1 MKVDAW
7 RSRWAAAGAAIAIS
21 LGGGGLFAASAL
33 GNPGDASSLV
43 PVVPVRVLDTREA
56 ASTIHTLSA
65 GGVVTLS
72 LAGSVPADA
81 TAASINL
88 TVVNGT
94 AGSFLTLFPTGSA
107 MPLASAI
114 NWADGQAHANA
125 TVIKFGT
132 DKSFNIFN
140 NAGTVDVVVDLV
152 GYFIPSAIGQQGPGV
167 SGPKGDTGEQGPAGA
182 NGTTGAKG
190 DTGEQGFQG
199 DAGPQGEQGFQGD
212 AGPQGEQGFQGD
224 AGPQGITG
232 ADGPQ
237 GAVGAKGDTGEQGFQ
252 GDAGPQGDTGA
263 DGPQGAVG
271 AKGDTGEQGFQG
283 DAGPQGITGAD
294 GPQGAT
300 GATGATGAKG
310 DTGATG
316 ATGATGPAGANG
328 TNGTNG
334 TNGGLSGYVVVT
346 SAAVSTTSA
355 LPITNTA
362 TCPIGKKAIGGGYS
376 ESTGNGLHVFI
387 DGPATVNSAN
397 DSWLIRA
404 ERIQSTNATFTVS
417 VICVTAT

>member
-56 ASTIHTLSA
+56 ASQIHALGA
-65 GGVVTLS
+65 GSVVTLS
-72 LAGSVPADA
+72 LASSVPADA

-182 NGTTGAKG
+182 NGAT
-190 DTGEQGFQG
+190 
-199 DAGPQGEQGFQGD
+199 
-212 AGPQGEQGFQGD
+212 
-224 AGPQGITG
+224 
-232 ADGPQ
+232 
-237 GAVGAKGDTGEQGFQ
+237 GAKGDTGEQGFQ

-376 ESTGNGLHVFI
+376 ESSGNGLHVFI
-387 DGPATVNSAN
+387 DAPATVNSAN
-397 DSWLIRA
+397 DTWLIRA
-404 ERIQSTNATFTVS
+404 ERIQNANATFTVS